1 MFSSLLGSGCV
12 FMKFFAQ
19 KTFRFILFDIAKI
32 YYRAVSFKLWFV
44 FFYTLQKLEFYAV
57 ALLVSSILAKSGC

>member
-19 KTFRFILFDIAKI
+19 KTFRFILFDIAK
-32 YYRAVSFKLWFV
+32 VLLSGCEFQV
-44 FFYTLQKLEFYAV
+44 VVCFFYTLQKLEFYAV
-57 ALLVSSILAKSGC
+57 ALLVSSNITKSGC